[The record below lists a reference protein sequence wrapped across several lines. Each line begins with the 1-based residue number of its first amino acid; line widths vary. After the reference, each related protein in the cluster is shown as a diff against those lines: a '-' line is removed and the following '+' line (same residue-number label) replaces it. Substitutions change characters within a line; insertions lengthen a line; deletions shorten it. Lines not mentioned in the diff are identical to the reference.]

1 MVTGRVAH
9 EESDGALVVDVN
21 GVGYELL
28 APLGTVGRV
37 RGAGQKGPQDAL
49 TFFVHTHVREDV
61 LQLFGFSSAFERTVF
76 RELLGVSTVGP
87 RTALSILS
95 HVPANELG
103 RVIAR
108 KELGRLTSIPN
119 VGKKTAERLL
129 LELRDKLPAGAPGP
143 AGTTGAAG
151 TAPEPRLVS
160 KPTSVPSGA
169 DNRAMLISALTNSGY
184 KPIDA
189 ERAAE
194 MLGERVE
201 VLPVPELIREA
212 LRVLAK

>member
-1 MVTGRVAH
+1 MVTGRIAH
-9 EESDGALVVDVN
+9 EEADGSLVVDVN

-28 APLGTVGRV
+28 APLGTAGRL
-37 RGAGQKGPQDAL
+37 RGAAGKGPQDPL
-49 TFFVHTHVREDV
+49 TFFVHTHVREDIF
-61 LQLFGFSSAFERTVF
+61 QLYGFSSAFERSVF

-108 KELGRLTSIPN
+108 KELGRLNGIPN

-129 LELRDKLPAGAPGP
+129 LELRDKLPATGGPGP
-143 AGTTGAAG
+143 IETRPSKGSAAA
-151 TAPEPRLVS
+151 APA
-160 KPTSVPSGA
+160 T
-169 DNRAMLISALTNSGY
+169 DNRGVLISALTNSGY
-184 KPIDA
+184 KQVDA

-194 MLGERVE
+194 LLGDRVD

-212 LRVLAK
+212 LRLLVK

>member
-9 EESDGALVVDVN
+9 EESDGTLVVDVN

-28 APLGTVGRV
+28 VPLGTVGRL
-37 RGAGQKGPQDAL
+37 RGAGSKAPGDTL

-61 LQLFGFSSAFERTVF
+61 LQLFGFSSAFERSVF

-108 KELGRLTSIPN
+108 KELGRLTGIPN

-129 LELRDKLPAGAPGP
+129 LELRDKLPAGGDAPAPRP
-143 AGTTGAAG
+143 AGSKTPASAVSAG
-151 TAPEPRLVS
+151 S
-160 KPTSVPSGA
+160 
-169 DNRAMLISALTNSGY
+169 DNRAVLISALTNSGY
-184 KPIDA
+184 KQVDA

-194 MLGERVE
+194 LLGERVE

-212 LRVLAK
+212 LRLLVK

>member
-1 MVTGRVAH
+1 LIAMVTGRVAH
-9 EESDGALVVDVN
+9 EESDGTLVVDVN

-28 APLGTVGRV
+28 APLGTVGRL
-37 RGAGQKGPQDAL
+37 RGAGSKAPADAL

-61 LQLFGFSSAFERTVF
+61 LQLFGFSSVFERSVF

-108 KELGRLTSIPN
+108 KELGRLTGIPN

-129 LELRDKLPAGAPGP
+129 LELRDKLPAGGDAPAPRP
-143 AGTTGAAG
+143 AGSRAPASATGAG
-151 TAPEPRLVS
+151 S
-160 KPTSVPSGA
+160 
-169 DNRAMLISALTNSGY
+169 DNRAVLISALTNSGY
-184 KPIDA
+184 KQVDA

-194 MLGERVE
+194 LLGERVE

-212 LRVLAK
+212 LRLLVK

>member
-1 MVTGRVAH
+1 VIAMVTGRIAH
-9 EESDGALVVDVN
+9 EDSDGTLVVDVN

-28 APLGTVGRV
+28 APLGTVGRL
-37 RGAGQKGPQDAL
+37 RGAANKAPGDAL
-49 TFFVHTHVREDV
+49 TLFVHTHVREDV
-61 LQLFGFSSAFERTVF
+61 LQLFGFSSIFERSVF

-95 HVPANELG
+95 HIPANELG
-103 RVIAR
+103 RVVAR

-129 LELRDKLPAGAPGP
+129 LELRDKLPS
-143 AGTTGAAG
+143 TGAAEVRPAG
-151 TAPEPRLVS
+151 SKAAPAAPVAGDS
-160 KPTSVPSGA
+160 
-169 DNRAMLISALTNSGY
+169 RATLISALTNSGY
-184 KPIDA
+184 KAVDA

-194 MLGERVE
+194 MLGERVD

-212 LRVLAK
+212 LRLLAK

>member
-1 MVTGRVAH
+1 MVTGRIAH
-9 EESDGALVVDVN
+9 EEPDGTLVVDVN

-28 APLGTVGRV
+28 APLGTVGRL
-37 RGAGQKGPQDAL
+37 RGAGNKAPAEPL
-49 TFFVHTHVREDV
+49 TFYVHTHVREDTF
-61 LQLFGFSSAFERTVF
+61 QLFGFSSASERSVF

-108 KELGRLTSIPN
+108 KELGRLTSIPG

-129 LELRDKLPAGAPGP
+129 LELRDKLPSTGGAEPRPAAGKAAASATP
-143 AGTTGAAG
+143 AGD
-151 TAPEPRLVS
+151 S
-160 KPTSVPSGA
+160 
-169 DNRAMLISALTNSGY
+169 RAMVISALTNSGY
-184 KPIDA
+184 KPADA
-189 ERAAE
+189 ERALE
-194 MLGERVE
+194 LLGERVD

-212 LRVLAK
+212 LRLLVK

>member
-1 MVTGRVAH
+1 M
-9 EESDGALVVDVN
+9 VVDVN

-28 APLGTVGRV
+28 APLGTTGRL
-37 RGAGQKGPQDAL
+37 RGSSNKGPQDAL

-61 LQLFGFSSAFERTVF
+61 LQLFGFASAFERTVF

-108 KELGRLTSIPN
+108 KELGRLTGIPN

-129 LELRDKLPAGAPGP
+129 LELRDKLPSNGSSVVEPRAPGKAASSAP
-143 AGTTGAAG
+143 AAG
-151 TAPEPRLVS
+151 
-160 KPTSVPSGA
+160 
-169 DNRAMLISALTNSGY
+169 DNRAVLISALTNSGY
-184 KPIDA
+184 KPVDA

-194 MLGERVE
+194 LLGDRVD

-212 LRVLAK
+212 LRVLVK

>member
-1 MVTGRVAH
+1 MIAMVTGRVAH
-9 EESDGALVVDVN
+9 EESDGTLVVDVN

-28 APLGTVGRV
+28 APLGTIGRL
-37 RGAGQKGPQDAL
+37 RGASNKGPNDPL
-49 TFFVHTHVREDV
+49 TFFVHTHVREDI
-61 LQLFGFSSAFERTVF
+61 LQLFGFSSVFERSVF
-76 RELLGVSTVGP
+76 RDLLGVSTVGP

-129 LELRDKLPAGAPGP
+129 LELRDKLPSTGGGGP
-143 AGTTGAAG
+143 AEARPAGKSSAAS
-151 TAPEPRLVS
+151 APS
-160 KPTSVPSGA
+160 AG
-169 DNRAMLISALTNSGY
+169 DNRAVLISALTNSGY
-184 KPIDA
+184 KQVDA

-194 MLGERVE
+194 LLGDRLD

-212 LRVLAK
+212 LRVLVK